1 MNDPHYFNQKSYWS
15 IKWYNLMIVN
25 IIILLFYSLI
35 LPIPYTAY
43 IVMFF
48 VVSWLFYA
56 INYLELREK
65 KRKDELENINKQ
77 QTEENG

>member
-48 VVSWLFYA
+48 TVSWLFYA

-65 KRKDELENINKQ
+65 KKKDELENINKQ
-77 QTEENG
+77 QAEEN

>member
-48 VVSWLFYA
+48 TVSWLFYA

-65 KRKDELENINKQ
+65 KKKDELENINKQ
-77 QTEENG
+77 LTEEN